1 MHSTNSDETKKK
13 IQELKAT
20 WFDLRKEW
28 EPVAQ
33 KANEIAGRMR
43 QIADLIVALQGEA
56 AKDGGSSVDGTGE
69 EAQGRADPSTPKQ

>member
-1 MHSTNSDETKKK
+1 
-13 IQELKAT
+13 
-20 WFDLRKEW
+20 
-28 EPVAQ
+28 
-33 KANEIAGRMR
+33 MR